1 MQLREEHEMGKLVVT
16 EFVTVDGVFEDPGG
30 WVRNRGDGD
39 IAEDAVGLFREIES
53 APAQF
58 KIDETLEAQ
67 AMLVG
72 RGTYEQFFALWPD
85 REGKL
90 ADKMNSMPKYV
101 VSTSLENG
109 EWENTTVI
117 GGDDPAAEIAKLKAE
132 LDGTILVF
140 ASAKLVK
147 LLLDEKLVDE
157 LRLMVFPVVLGCGR
171 RLFPDRTAESPLE
184 LVEVEAIGEKGV
196 ILQTYRPARNI
207 SV

>member
-1 MQLREEHEMGKLVVT
+1 LVVT

-30 WVRNRGDGD
+30 WVRNRDEDGD

-67 AMLVG
+67 AMLLG
-72 RGTYEQFFALWPD
+72 RGTYEQFFALWAD
-85 REGKL
+85 REGKF

-109 EWENTTVI
+109 EWENTMVI
-117 GGDDPAAEIAKLKAE
+117 GGDDPTAEIAKLKEE
-132 LDGTILVF
+132 LDGTILVH

-147 LLLDEKLVDE
+147 LLLDENLVDE
-157 LRLMVFPVVLGCGR
+157 LRLMVFPVVLGHGR
-171 RLFPDRTAESPLE
+171 RLFPDHTAKSPLE
-184 LVEVEAIGEKGV
+184 LVEVKTIGDKGV
-196 ILQTYRPARNI
+196 ILQIYRLQARPI
-207 SV
+207 GPLDW